1 VFVNLPFHPMTLASF
16 SIAAGLLCYLF
27 GFPMIFAEDQA
38 IAWRRKLL
46 KDEVVVRLL
55 GAFLAVIAGMALR
68 TQWMVTADGEGI
80 IVFIAWIQLIK
91 GAYLAWWPNKYAEL
105 IAWDEEKFH
114 APVWQV
120 LHGILMIFA
129 GAFLTYLGI
138 IVMH

>member
-1 VFVNLPFHPMTLASF
+1 MTIATF
-16 SIAAGLLCYLF
+16 AIAAGVLCYLF

-46 KDEVVVRLL
+46 KDDVAIRLF
-55 GAFLAVIAGMALR
+55 GAAMAIFSAMALR
-68 TQWMVTADGEGI
+68 TQWVVTGDGEGI
-80 IVFIAWIQLIK
+80 IVFIAWVQMIK
-91 GAYLAWWPNKYAEL
+91 GLYIAWWPSKYSEL

-120 LHGILMIFA
+120 LHGVLMVFI